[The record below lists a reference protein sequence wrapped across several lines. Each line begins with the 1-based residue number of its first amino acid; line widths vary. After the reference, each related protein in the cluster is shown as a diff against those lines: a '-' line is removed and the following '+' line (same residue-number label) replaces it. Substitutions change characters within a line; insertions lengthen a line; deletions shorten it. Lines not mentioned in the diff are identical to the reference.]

1 MAVDSLAKLQIENS
15 DLHRQV
21 AQLTALNRLWLR
33 LGTGQD
39 FQLFLDELL
48 AASLEF
54 IGCDTTVILLPDD
67 EDLTLFPA
75 AYRLPAAAK
84 QQRQPLS
91 DIRFS
96 LYGND
101 PGSLI
106 DCWKRGECVLADESS
121 ASLPIFDLLT
131 ESFGISHFLGCPFR
145 VDDNLIGALLVANVL
160 TQQPITQE
168 QIQAAELL
176 TGNLAP
182 ALANARQHQKT
193 SRQLAANMRELHILR
208 QIDRELTD
216 TIDLHHVFEMTLDW
230 ALRFT
235 NAQAS
240 SLALYDQDTNKLNFL
255 LDYGY
260 DVPGEE
266 LERIRQEYGSGI
278 VLRVANSGHAEVV
291 PDIHMDKDYVG
302 LSVHTLSQMA
312 VPVMRE
318 DRVVAVITLES
329 KKLNG
334 FTDAHLDF
342 VQKLANRAGV
352 AIDNARLYEKAI
364 WEREK
369 LSHILNNTADVVIL
383 IDFDDRIMLINQ
395 SALGALQLYANQDY
409 IGVSASE
416 ALAHTPVFSAFQ
428 RARRQGD
435 TLTEEVMLP
444 NERIFHANFRRFEG
458 IGWILVMHDIT
469 PFREMDKLKSELIAT
484 VSHDLKQP
492 LSVMNGYIE
501 LMLMQQAVTPQGMN
515 SVQMIRRAMQN
526 MRQLVDDLLDLT
538 KIESGIKLDLRPTP
552 LQTVINECLEQIR
565 PGADGKS
572 MQLLSQVPEDLPP
585 VMADRGRLRQIM
597 INLVGNAVKYTP
609 AQGWARIWAEPRG
622 DAIRIA
628 VQDNGLGISPEDQI
642 HIFERFYRVR
652 RPETDTIEGTGL
664 GLAIV
669 KSLVEA
675 HHGQI
680 TLESRLGEGSTFYLT
695 LPLARTDAA

>member
-1 MAVDSLAKLQIENS
+1 MAVDNSEQLHTENA

-33 LGTGQD
+33 LGTGRD

-54 IGCDTTVILLPDD
+54 VGCDSVVILLPDD
-67 EDLTLFPA
+67 DNLALIPA
-75 AYRLPAAAK
+75 VYRLPAADPPSR
-84 QQRQPLS
+84 QRFG

-96 LYGND
+96 LYRND
-101 PGSLI
+101 PDSLI
-106 DCWKRGECVLADESS
+106 DRWKRGECVLADLSS
-121 ASLPIFDLLT
+121 SSLPGLDLLGQHLGT
-131 ESFGISHFLGCPFR
+131 PDFVGCPFR
-145 VDDNLIGALLVANVL
+145 VDNNLIGALLIANAL
-160 TQQPITQE
+160 TQQPVTEE
-168 QIQAAELL
+168 QIRAAELL

-216 TIDLHHVFEMTLDW
+216 TIELHHVFEMTLDW

-240 SLALYDQDTNKLNFL
+240 SLALYDQDTDKLNFL

-266 LERIRQEYGSGI
+266 LERIRREYGSGI
-278 VLRVANSGHAEVV
+278 VLRVANSGHPEVV
-291 PDIHMDKDYVG
+291 PDIQMDKDYVG
-302 LSVHTLSQMA
+302 LSVHTRSQMA

-395 SALGALQLYANQDY
+395 SA
-409 IGVSASE
+409 
-416 ALAHTPVFSAFQ
+416 
-428 RARRQGD
+428 
-435 TLTEEVMLP
+435 
-444 NERIFHANFRRFEG
+444 
-458 IGWILVMHDIT
+458 
-469 PFREMDKLKSELIAT
+469 
-484 VSHDLKQP
+484 
-492 LSVMNGYIE
+492 
-501 LMLMQQAVTPQGMN
+501 
-515 SVQMIRRAMQN
+515 
-526 MRQLVDDLLDLT
+526 
-538 KIESGIKLDLRPTP
+538 
-552 LQTVINECLEQIR
+552 
-565 PGADGKS
+565 
-572 MQLLSQVPEDLPP
+572 
-585 VMADRGRLRQIM
+585 
-597 INLVGNAVKYTP
+597 
-609 AQGWARIWAEPRG
+609 
-622 DAIRIA
+622 
-628 VQDNGLGISPEDQI
+628 
-642 HIFERFYRVR
+642 
-652 RPETDTIEGTGL
+652 
-664 GLAIV
+664 
-669 KSLVEA
+669 
-675 HHGQI
+675 
-680 TLESRLGEGSTFYLT
+680 
-695 LPLARTDAA
+695 